1 MNPRILITRPE
12 EEAAATAEMVKNCGF
27 DPLCAPVLELRDTGA
42 ALPDPSLYNAV
53 IFSSAAGVRA
63 FQAGDSDPRWFS
75 KKVFAVGP
83 HTAAQA
89 RQAGWRDV
97 VSAAG
102 TMADLV
108 VLMRET
114 LAPPA
119 RLVHFRGRDVRHDP
133 AADLEPDGYR
143 VDGIVLY
150 RADPAPALPA
160 PVVAALR
167 NSEIAAVLFYS
178 ARSAQA
184 FIAALRRDWPEADL
198 RGTKAL
204 CLAHSVVESAMGL
217 NWAEILVS
225 PTPDQAGMQSLLNQI
240 VRDASRPEPA

>member
-89 RQAGWRDV
+89 RQAGF
-97 VSAAG
+97 VSLMGGRPWVWPA
-102 TMADLV
+102 
-108 VLMRET
+108 VLT
-114 LAPPA
+114 
-119 RLVHFRGRDVRHDP
+119 
-133 AADLEPDGYR
+133 
-143 VDGIVLY
+143 
-150 RADPAPALPA
+150 PALSQGE
-160 PVVAALR
+160 R
-167 NSEIAAVLFYS
+167 E
-178 ARSAQA
+178 
-184 FIAALRRDWPEADL
+184 
-198 RGTKAL
+198 
-204 CLAHSVVESAMGL
+204 
-217 NWAEILVS
+217 
-225 PTPDQAGMQSLLNQI
+225 
-240 VRDASRPEPA
+240 